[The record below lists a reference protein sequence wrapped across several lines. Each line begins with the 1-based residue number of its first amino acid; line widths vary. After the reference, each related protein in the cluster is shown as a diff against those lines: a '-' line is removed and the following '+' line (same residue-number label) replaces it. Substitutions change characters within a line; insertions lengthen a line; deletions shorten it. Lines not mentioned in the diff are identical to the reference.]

1 LGRDSKLYLREKEF
15 ERKYLVIHERGRAE
29 MPRCEE
35 FVSFSLHKDILDLK
49 AKLSEKES
57 ELLRMECSSIPPTSS
72 LPPGSGPEST
82 TSTGSVT
89 SEAEEW
95 QAKYERLVDAHKRLQ
110 RNNICLEEKLLK
122 IVDKFESDKNVISR
136 ELATQTQKVV
146 EAKLT
151 IQQLHKLNSQLKSDL
166 QVALNLLQTK
176 PSSFVPQ
183 RLDTLPEDLQARVRQ
198 VGSEKEERRG
208 AFRNGGH
215 RITIAMPSGSQAGDE
230 AVSAAILAKVLEER
244 EKERKKEQ
252 KFCIDI
258 GTQTHGWHF
267 PDATELLQQA
277 RSRKLLSLQPDFA
290 LLEQLGIGYMQDL
303 ERKDLYGGRDFLETG
318 VEETDYEESEEEKVG
333 GGKLESYC
341 NSRELG
347 KRRCNL
353 LYNQDEGRRGILG
366 GMEEDSKGRHSHVSN
381 ILLASL
387 IHSPPADP
395 SGWEEDDWNSEA
407 SSLRAWRKKKCD
419 DGDLRDRVSCDEG
432 FRQSRCDEEGRIVGC
447 DVISG
452 RPGASC
458 EEGGRRIVRYEAE
471 GRKDKVEKETNT
483 VEHEGSE
490 LDSLAG
496 VSSLKED
503 LVRDSAMDDHSS
515 EMLIDVGQG
524 FLDQSHD
531 NRLENPDLKKDSSI
545 QSQNADDDS
554 RSGLCWW
561 EQSIHSVSDTPT
573 RKLMEVSIQNS
584 CKPPAPNSEEKAQD
598 NFEESVDNFQPSTS
612 DLAALASPVLP
623 TSSLHSSSLSSI
635 FSLTQ
640 KATTP
645 TITSNAF
652 FKRSLSN
659 SSWTYSARE
668 TDM

>member
-1 LGRDSKLYLREKEF
+1 LNLKESTCSVLTPEKG
-15 ERKYLVIHERGRAE
+15 KVK

-57 ELLRMECSSIPPTSS
+57 ELLRMECSSIPPATSS

-151 IQQLHKLNSQLKSDL
+151 IQQLHKLNTQLKSDL

-198 VGSEKEERRG
+198 VGSEKG
-208 AFRNGGH
+208 ALKNGGH

-230 AVSAAILAKVLEER
+230 AVSAAILARVLEER

-290 LLEQLGIGYMQDL
+290 LLEHLGIGYMQDL
-303 ERKDLYGGRDFLETG
+303 ERKELYGGRDFLEAG
-318 VEETDYEESEEEKVG
+318 VEETDYEESEEEK
-333 GGKLESYC
+333 GGKMESYC
-341 NSRELG
+341 NNRE
-347 KRRCNL
+347 KRTRNL
-353 LYNQDEGRRGILG
+353 LYNQDGARRGVLG
-366 GMEEDSKGRHSHVSN
+366 GMDEDGKGRHSHVSN

-387 IHSPPADP
+387 IHSPPADT

-407 SSLRAWRKKKCD
+407 SPLRGCRKKCD

-432 FRQSRCDEEGRIVGC
+432 LRRSRCDEESRRGGC
-447 DVISG
+447 DVGSG
-452 RPGASC
+452 RAGAAC
-458 EEGGRRIVRYEAE
+458 EEGGRRMVRYEAE
-471 GRKDKVEKETNT
+471 GRKEKVEKETNT
-483 VEHEGSE
+483 VEQEGSE

-503 LVRDSAMDDHSS
+503 FVKESGVDAHSS
-515 EMLIDVGQG
+515 EMLIDVGRS
-524 FLDQSHD
+524 LIDDSRD
-531 NRLENPDLKKDSSI
+531 NRLDDLQLKIDSAI

-561 EQSIHSVSDTPT
+561 EQSIHSDTPT
-573 RKLMEVSIQNS
+573 KKIMDGGIQNS
-584 CKPPAPNSEEKAQD
+584 CKPHTQKNKEKALD
-598 NFEESVDNFQPSTS
+598 SFEQNLNNFQPSTS

-640 KATTP
+640 KAATP
-645 TITSNAF
+645 SITSNAF

-659 SSWTYSARE
+659 TSWTYSARE